1 MMPQN
6 PISMKTNPNQA
17 MLPTAVNAAV
27 DGRVRNRKEGSRR
40 ARKVRALEF
49 FDLTGRNVSS
59 ISILA
64 LLPKL
69 KRLHLY
75 ERQVTPDRV
84 RHDWMQKP
92 EARATSNLHEHLQ
105 PTYLPPANYKNE

>member
-1 MMPQN
+1 MMPM
-6 PISMKTNPNQA
+6 ISMKTSPNQA
-17 MLPTAVNAAV
+17 MLPTPANAAV
-27 DGRVRNRKEGSRR
+27 DGRVRNRKEGSRS

-49 FDLTGRNVSS
+49 FDLTGSNVSS